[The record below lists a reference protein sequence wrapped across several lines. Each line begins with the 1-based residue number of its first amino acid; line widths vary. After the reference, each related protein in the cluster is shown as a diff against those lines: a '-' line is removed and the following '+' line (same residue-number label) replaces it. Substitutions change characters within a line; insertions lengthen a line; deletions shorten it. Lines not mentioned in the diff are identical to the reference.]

1 MKRIQ
6 YACLNQ
12 TIHFKL
18 KDGIEQRLAA
28 EEVQSEYENYKRTLE
43 RNNIK
48 YRIISENK
56 QTDGSIIIQIKKQ
69 VNNYDVGE
77 YLE

>member
-18 KDGIEQRLAA
+18 KDGIEQGSAVR
-28 EEVQSEYENYKRTLE
+28 EVQSEYENYKRTLE
-43 RNNIK
+43 RNNTK
-48 YRIISENK
+48 YRIISEDR

-69 VNNYDVGE
+69 VNDYDVGK

>member
-6 YACLNQ
+6 YASLNQ